1 MVEERREPRTQVNIQ
16 GRYRTGNGIVRDV
29 VVLDLSTHGCKFFDR
44 FSNLNH
50 NSALTVRIGNI
61 GPLDARVRW
70 IESQTVGVR
79 FDTPLH
85 ASVLE
90 HMAHTIQDWAPDPER
105 DKLPP
110 ERSQMPL
117 QNVIEVRIRPPTE
130 ADVRLAL
137 RELQMTLPLRTE
149 AEFEAVFHRVL
160 SLIYVPE

>member
-1 MVEERREPRTQVNIQ
+1 MVEERREQRVPVNIQ
-16 GRYRTGNGIVRDV
+16 GRYRTGNGVVRDV
-29 VVLDLSTHGCKFFDR
+29 TVLDLSSHGCKFFDR
-44 FSNLNH
+44 FSNLDH
-50 NSALTVRIGNI
+50 NAVLTIRIGSI

-70 IESQTVGVR
+70 IEGQTVGVR
-79 FDTPLH
+79 FDIPLH

-90 HMAHTIQDWAPDPER
+90 HMVHTIQDWAPVPER
-105 DKLPP
+105 DKVPP
-110 ERSQMPL
+110 ERSQMPP